1 MLVPAAPAVVTDF
14 SESSKAGSTD
24 SLISIQPVRNFPL
37 VPRSVIVRVFSLRD
51 LGRKKK
57 QKGQRTSAN
66 GNHFL
71 VGVRSAHKIQPDLRF
86 DYVVRVFITIS
97 K

>member
-1 MLVPAAPAVVTDF
+1 MPAAPL
-14 SESSKAGSTD
+14 
-24 SLISIQPVRNFPL
+24 SLIFQKVRKQEAPDFNSVRNFLL
-37 VPRSVIVRVFSLRD
+37 VLRNVIVRVFFLRD

-71 VGVRSAHKIQPDLRF
+71 VRGAPIRIQPDLRF